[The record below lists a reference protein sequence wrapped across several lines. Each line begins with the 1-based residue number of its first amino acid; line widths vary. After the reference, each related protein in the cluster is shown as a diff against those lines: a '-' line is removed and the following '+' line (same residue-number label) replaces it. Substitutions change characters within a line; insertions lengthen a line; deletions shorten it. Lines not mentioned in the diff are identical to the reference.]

1 MSTAAGPA
9 ATGDGVL
16 EAGMVYVAVVFA
28 GRYLIRYLT
37 RNLTAGMQEPGQTAE
52 QGKNAGM

>member
-1 MSTAAGPA
+1 
-9 ATGDGVL
+9 
-16 EAGMVYVAVVFA
+16 MVYVAVVFA